1 VQVFRTQY
9 KWFVLTVTT
18 IGTFMVGLDA
28 SILIVGLPTLL
39 NELDATLVHG
49 VWIITSYRLAITIL
63 LVAIGRIA
71 DMLGRVRLYILGFAL
86 FTISSALC
94 GMSQSGEQLI
104 VFRLLQ
110 GIGGALIIVNS
121 VALIAD
127 AFPTSELG
135 MGIGI
140 NFMAFNLGSIMGY
153 TLSGL
158 IVELIGWRFIFL
170 INIPIGLFGTLW
182 AHLRLKEMF
191 SHISES
197 FDYIGAI
204 LYSVSLTLILI
215 ALSLENPGSPTALT
229 LMAVGLLILPVFVLF
244 EKRVAHPTLDLN
256 LFRIRLFSAGNLASI
271 LNSLAFNSLPFLLTL
286 YFQIVRKEGALTTGI
301 LFIPLELAVLIVG
314 PLSGRLSDHYGARGL
329 CSLGLLFS
337 GVALLWFGT
346 IDTNTSYQTIILA
359 LIVSGV
365 GRGLFISPNASSI
378 MGPIPSKRRG
388 IANGVRTTIIQ
399 TGIVISI
406 PLSLAFMTLGM
417 PYDQLAQITGGS
429 MILTYGSRYGFLS
442 AIHYG
447 FHMLAFVT
455 LLALIPSI
463 FRGPKLDVN
472 HKNR

>member
-1 VQVFRTQY
+1 
-9 KWFVLTVTT
+9 
-18 IGTFMVGLDA
+18 MVGLDA
-28 SILIVGLPTLL
+28 SVLIVGLPTLL
-39 NELDATLVHG
+39 DELEATLVHG
-49 VWIITSYRLAITIL
+49 VWIITGYRLAITIL
-63 LVAIGRIA
+63 LVAIGRMA
-71 DMLGRVRLYILGFAL
+71 DMLGRMKLYIFGFAF

-104 VFRLLQ
+104 LFRLLQ

-127 AFPTSELG
+127 AFPASELG

-153 TLSGL
+153 TLSGV

-182 AHLRLKEMF
+182 AHLRLREIL

-204 LYSVSLTLILI
+204 LYSASLTLILI
-215 ALSLENPGSPTALT
+215 ALSLESLTSPTAIT
-229 LMAVGLLILPVFVLF
+229 LMAIGLAILPIFVVV
-244 EKRVAHPTLDLN
+244 EKRVAHPTLDLD
-256 LFRIRLFSAGNLASI
+256 LFRIRLFSAGNLASL
-271 LNSLAFNSLPFLLTL
+271 LNSLSFSSLPFLLTL
-286 YFQIVRKEGALTTGI
+286 YFQMVRKESALNTGI
-301 LFIPLELAVLIVG
+301 LFIPLEVAVLIVG
-314 PLSGRLSDHYGARGL
+314 PLSGRLSDLYGARGL
-329 CSLGLLFS
+329 CSLGLIFS
-337 GVALLWFGT
+337 GASLLWFGT
-346 IDTNTSYQTIILA
+346 IDTSTSYVAIILA
-359 LIVSGV
+359 LIFSGI

-378 MGPIPSKRRG
+378 MGPVPSKRRG

-417 PYDQLAQITGGS
+417 PYEQLAQISGGS
-429 MILTYGSRYGFLS
+429 MILTYVNSHSFLQ

-447 FHMLAFVT
+447 FRMLAFVT

-463 FRGPKLDVN
+463 FRGPKFDITN
-472 HKNR
+472 QK

>member
-1 VQVFRTQY
+1 MQVFRTQY

-39 NELDATLVHG
+39 DELEATLVHG
-49 VWIITSYRLAITIL
+49 VWIITGYRLAITIL
-63 LVAIGRIA
+63 LVAIGRMA
-71 DMLGRVRLYILGFAL
+71 DMLGRMRLYILGFAL

-104 VFRLLQ
+104 LFRLLQ

-127 AFPTSELG
+127 AFPASELG

-153 TLSGL
+153 TLSGV

-182 AHLRLKEMF
+182 AHLRLREIL

-204 LYSVSLTLILI
+204 LYSASLTLILI
-215 ALSLENPGSPTALT
+215 ALSLESLTSPTAIT
-229 LMAVGLLILPVFVLF
+229 LMAIGLAILPIFVVV
-244 EKRVAHPTLDLN
+244 EKRVAHPTLDLD
-256 LFRIRLFSAGNLASI
+256 LFRIRLFSAGNLASL
-271 LNSLAFNSLPFLLTL
+271 LNSLSFSSLPFLLTL
-286 YFQIVRKEGALTTGI
+286 YFQMVRKEGALTTGI
-301 LFIPLELAVLIVG
+301 LFIPLEIAVLIVG
-314 PLSGRLSDHYGARGL
+314 PLSGRLSDLYGARGL

-337 GVALLWFGT
+337 GASLLWLST
-346 IDTNTSYQTIILA
+346 IDTGTSYVAIILA
-359 LIVSGV
+359 LIFSGI

-378 MGPIPSKRRG
+378 MGPVPSKRRG

-417 PYDQLAQITGGS
+417 PYEQLAQISGGS
-429 MILTYGSRYGFLS
+429 MILTYVDSPIFLK

-447 FHMLAFVT
+447 FRMLTFVT

-463 FRGPKLDVN
+463 FRGPKFDITN
-472 HKNR
+472 QK

>member
-1 VQVFRTQY
+1 MFRTQY

-18 IGTFMVGLDA
+18 IGTLMVGLDT

-63 LVAIGRIA
+63 LVAIGRIV

-86 FTISSALC
+86 FTMSSALC
-94 GMSQSGEQLI
+94 GISQSGEQLI
-104 VFRLLQ
+104 AFRLLQ

-127 AFPTSELG
+127 AFPASELG

-182 AHLRLKEMF
+182 AHLRLKEMM
-191 SHISES
+191 SYVAES

-204 LYSVSLTLILI
+204 LYSASLTLILI
-215 ALSLENPGSPTALT
+215 ALSLESPTSTTALT
-229 LMAVGLLILPVFVLF
+229 LMTIGLAILPLFVIV
-244 EKRVAHPTLDLN
+244 EKRVLHPTLDLD
-256 LFRIRLFSAGNLASI
+256 LFRIRLFSAGNLASFM
-271 LNSLAFNSLPFLLTL
+271 NSLAFNALPFLLTL

-301 LFIPLELAVLIVG
+301 LFIPLEIAVLIVG
-314 PLSGRLSDHYGARGL
+314 PLSGRLSDLYGARGL

-337 GVALLWFGT
+337 GVALLWFGA
-346 IDTNTSYQTIILA
+346 IDANTSYEAIILA
-359 LIVSGV
+359 LIFSGV

-378 MGPIPSKRRG
+378 MGPVPSKRRG

-417 PYDQLAQITGGS
+417 PYEQLSQISGGS
-429 MILTYGSRYGFLS
+429 MILTYVNSDSFLS
-442 AIHYG
+442 AIRYG
-447 FHMLAFVT
+447 FYMLAFVT
-455 LLALIPSI
+455 FLALIPSI
-463 FRGPKLDVN
+463 FRGPKLDLDN
-472 HKNR
+472 QNR

>member
-1 VQVFRTQY
+1 
-9 KWFVLTVTT
+9 
-18 IGTFMVGLDA
+18 MVGLDT

-63 LVAIGRIA
+63 LVAIGRIV

-86 FTISSALC
+86 FTMSSALC
-94 GMSQSGEQLI
+94 GISQSGEQLI
-104 VFRLLQ
+104 AFRLLQ

-127 AFPTSELG
+127 AFPASELG

-182 AHLRLKEMF
+182 AHLRLKEMM
-191 SHISES
+191 SYVAES

-204 LYSVSLTLILI
+204 LYSASLTLILI
-215 ALSLENPGSPTALT
+215 ALSLESPTSTTALT
-229 LMAVGLLILPVFVLF
+229 LMTIGLAILPLFVIV
-244 EKRVAHPTLDLN
+244 EKRVLHPTLDLD
-256 LFRIRLFSAGNLASI
+256 LFRIRLFSAGNLASFM
-271 LNSLAFNSLPFLLTL
+271 NSLAFNALPFLLTL

-301 LFIPLELAVLIVG
+301 LFIPLEIAVLIVG
-314 PLSGRLSDHYGARGL
+314 PLSGRLSDLYGARGL

-337 GVALLWFGT
+337 GVALLWFGA
-346 IDTNTSYQTIILA
+346 IDANTSYEAIILA
-359 LIVSGV
+359 LIFSGV

-378 MGPIPSKRRG
+378 MGPVPSKRRG

-417 PYDQLAQITGGS
+417 PYEQLSQISGGS
-429 MILTYGSRYGFLS
+429 MILTYVNSDSFLS
-442 AIHYG
+442 AIRYG
-447 FHMLAFVT
+447 FYMLAFVT
-455 LLALIPSI
+455 FLALIPSI
-463 FRGPKLDVN
+463 FRGPKLDLDN
-472 HKNR
+472 QNR

>member
-1 VQVFRTQY
+1 VFRTQY

-49 VWIITSYRLAITIL
+49 VWIITGYRLAITIL

-86 FTISSALC
+86 FTIASALC

-104 VFRLLQ
+104 IFRLLQ
-110 GIGGALIIVNS
+110 GVGGALIIVNS

-127 AFPTSELG
+127 AFPASELG
-135 MGIGI
+135 MSIGI

-182 AHLRLKEMF
+182 AHLRLKEML

-204 LYSVSLTLILI
+204 LYSASLTLILI
-215 ALSLENPGSPTALT
+215 ALSLESLTSPTAIA
-229 LMAVGLLILPVFVLF
+229 LMTIGLAILPIFIVV
-244 EKRVAHPTLDLN
+244 EKRVAHPTLDLD
-256 LFRIRLFSAGNLASI
+256 LFRIRLFSFGNLASL

-286 YFQIVRKEGALTTGI
+286 YFQMVRKEGALTTGL
-301 LFIPLELAVLIVG
+301 LFIPLEIAVLIVG
-314 PLSGRLSDHYGARGL
+314 PLSGRLSDLYGARGL

-337 GVALLWFGT
+337 GVSLLWLGT
-346 IDTNTSYQTIILA
+346 IDTSTSYEAIILA
-359 LIVSGV
+359 LIFSGV

-378 MGPIPSKRRG
+378 MGPVSSKRRG

-399 TGIVISI
+399 TGIVVSI

-417 PYDQLAQITGGS
+417 PYEQLAQISGGS
-429 MILTYGSRYGFLS
+429 TIITYGAMNSFLS

-447 FHMLAFVT
+447 FYMLAFVT
-455 LLALIPSI
+455 FLALIPSI

-472 HKNR
+472 NQNR